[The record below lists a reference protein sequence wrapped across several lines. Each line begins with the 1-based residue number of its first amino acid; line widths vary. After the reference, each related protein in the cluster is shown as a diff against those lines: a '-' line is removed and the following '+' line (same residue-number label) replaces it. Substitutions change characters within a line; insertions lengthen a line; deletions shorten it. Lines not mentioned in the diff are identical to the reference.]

1 LCPNIHSLT
10 NEAKQRL
17 RAIEQNA
24 ELGSG
29 FQIAMRD
36 LDLRGAGNLLGG
48 EQSGFISDIGYDT
61 FMKIMDE
68 TITELKEGEYSDLYE
83 TKAEDIVYAKD
94 CVIESDFD
102 LFIPDEY
109 IPQSQE
115 RMNIYTEFNQIEN
128 EHEMQKYLT
137 QLKDKFGKFPPQ
149 VFEICN
155 AIRLKWVATKLGI
168 ERIILKNGKMKC
180 YLIQNQDSR
189 YYQSDVFGK
198 LLQFVSNNPVGIN
211 MKQTPQHLII
221 EFSNVSSSESAKV
234 KLERIA

>member
-1 LCPNIHSLT
+1 
-10 NEAKQRL
+10 
-17 RAIEQNA
+17 
-24 ELGSG
+24 
-29 FQIAMRD
+29 
-36 LDLRGAGNLLGG
+36 
-48 EQSGFISDIGYDT
+48 
-61 FMKIMDE
+61 MKIMEE

-128 EHEMQKYLT
+128 EDEMQKYLT

-189 YYQSDVFGK
+189 YYQSDIFGK

-221 EFSNVSSSESAKV
+221 EFSNVSSSEAAKA
-234 KLERIA
+234 KLERIE